1 MICLDNNTGDVL
13 WARNIYRAKE
23 LRNLEQR
30 MFLTSGGGAKIKN
43 KMGKIQDFKIANN
56 DIYLFFKNG
65 YLITFDY
72 SNGNLKDLKKISK
85 NGISTRVV
93 FLKTNMFLI
102 DNDNKL
108 LKFN

>member
-1 MICLDNNTGDVL
+1 LISG
-13 WARNIYRAKE
+13 
-23 LRNLEQR
+23 
-30 MFLTSGGGAKIKN
+30 GGGAKIKN
-43 KMGKIQDFKIANN
+43 KMGKIRDFKIANN

-72 SNGNLKDLKKISK
+72 SNGNLKDIKRISK